1 MTKWKCPVTATGQ
14 RGAIIQG
21 LREPFID
28 EASLS
33 MGYCHIERDMQNL
46 EKKRNKISSI

>member
-1 MTKWKCPVTATGQ
+1 MTKWKCPVNATGQ
-14 RGAIIQG
+14 RGVIIIQR

-33 MGYCHIERDMQNL
+33 KGY
-46 EKKRNKISSI
+46 